1 MRKGTPKPV
10 ASDQFPYVQFHDF
23 ICYLQAW
30 KYRDTS
36 AMPLSILW
44 GSSAFE
50 LVHKHAARLLI
61 LQRNQIC

>member
-1 MRKGTPKPV
+1 MRKGPQ
-10 ASDQFPYVQFHDF
+10 ASRLRSVFPYVQFHDF

-50 LVHKHAARLLI
+50 LVHKHAARLI